1 MLAILKNYIKKKIPN
16 NSKLYILLLFF
27 KHFKFHLLKTLIQ
40 MIYFDFVK
48 KNISIKVNEN
58 EILLTCQEFNTISY
72 FIDNKIN
79 EKIIL
84 TFIYNYFKESNKVFL
99 DIGGFIGLHSL
110 ICANSSD
117 KSKIYSFEANQKIY
131 NIFLKN
137 IKINNL
143 KNIVLDSRFIT
154 SDDDIRNKNDFT
166 NYNKNTITINS
177 YLKEQNISKVDL
189 LKIDIEGLEVGV
201 LKNLDFS
208 RFKIILIEFHI
219 NIIKHQI
226 KKDPKELIKILK
238 KNYKIHYLNHRLDN
252 PDINEFDEEYIEN
265 LDECMLICHNEDID
279 NLKIFF
285 NKNITFSLKKFI

>member
-131 NIFLKN
+131 NIFLKRYPPC
-137 IKINNL
+137 L
-143 KNIVLDSRFIT
+143 K
-154 SDDDIRNKNDFT
+154 
-166 NYNKNTITINS
+166 
-177 YLKEQNISKVDL
+177 
-189 LKIDIEGLEVGV
+189 
-201 LKNLDFS
+201 
-208 RFKIILIEFHI
+208 
-219 NIIKHQI
+219 
-226 KKDPKELIKILK
+226 
-238 KNYKIHYLNHRLDN
+238 
-252 PDINEFDEEYIEN
+252 
-265 LDECMLICHNEDID
+265 
-279 NLKIFF
+279 FF
-285 NKNITFSLKKFI
+285 NRFFLKRLREEVVKNKIRISLRKISILRSLDKIAGNSTLNRFFLK